1 MIRGRLDLYACYAE
15 GHIQTN
21 RTLGGAEAAPQ
32 KGKGSSQREREK
44 GMWPEEEQEVDVRME
59 EK

>member
-1 MIRGRLDLYACYAE
+1 MHALLRGTFK
-15 GHIQTN
+15 QTEPCVEQ
-21 RTLGGAEAAPQ
+21 EAAPQ
-32 KGKGSSQREREK
+32 KGKGSSQRERET